1 MQNIQLAKNLTL
13 IFMPIAALALGYMI
27 IEMLRE
33 WRLNRDL
40 EQYNRIQD
48 AIKEALEYAE
58 DNKEFFEAVVRAV
71 VLSDPSYI
79 EILKRVIEENDT
91 QYK

>member
-1 MQNIQLAKNLTL
+1 
-13 IFMPIAALALGYMI
+13 MPIAALALGYMI

-58 DNKEFFEAVVRAV
+58 DNKELFEAVVRAV

>member
-1 MQNIQLAKNLTL
+1 
-13 IFMPIAALALGYMI
+13 MPIAALALGYMI